1 MQTPSIFVMGASGTI
16 GSRLVAELKSRQAN
30 FRIGSTRAG
39 TSVEGVTAVQVDYSD
54 PGSLER
60 AFQGTDVLFILTPLA
75 APMVEWTQNAVR
87 AAQRAGVR
95 HVVRS
100 SGAGADPNSDFLIAR
115 VQGQADQAVIDSGL
129 NYTLLRPNCF
139 MQNFVTFSAQ
149 GIKEGQHYH
158 AHGDGHISFIDA
170 RDIAEIAAS
179 ILVRPEAHNGKTY
192 TLTGNEALTNDEA
205 LAQINRAA
213 GTHASA
219 VSVTLEQAHAGM
231 KQWGFDDFTA
241 EAITSLNRI
250 IQAGYAAGIAPD
262 AAQLLGHAPH
272 GFAQFARDH
281 ANAWKNDASP
291 AL

>member
-1 MQTPSIFVMGASGTI
+1 
-16 GSRLVAELKSRQAN
+16 
-30 FRIGSTRAG
+30 
-39 TSVEGVTAVQVDYSD
+39 
-54 PGSLER
+54 
-60 AFQGTDVLFILTPLA
+60 
-75 APMVEWTQNAVR
+75 
-87 AAQRAGVR
+87 
-95 HVVRS
+95 
-100 SGAGADPNSDFLIAR
+100 
-115 VQGQADQAVIDSGL
+115 
-129 NYTLLRPNCF
+129 

-170 RDIAEIAAS
+170 RDIAEIAAN
-179 ILVRPEAHNGKTY
+179 ILVGSEAHSRKTY

-219 VSVTLEQAHAGM
+219 VSITLEQAHAGM

-262 AAQLLGHAPH
+262 TAQLLGHAPH
-272 GFAQFARDH
+272 SFAQFATDH
-281 ANAWKNDASP
+281 RLAWKDVSQP
-291 AL
+291 AA